1 MYDRIE
7 PQKKFLAI
15 AQKYQTPNPLKN
27 SHNTHPAYIII
38 TTGTIVMMLRIG
50 LGLLKNLH
58 DLVRAFILPRIFPVD
73 LVRTYGKSVSII
85 IMVMLIVLIMM
96 IRWYW

>member
-1 MYDRIE
+1 M
-7 PQKKFLAI
+7 AI

-27 SHNTHPAYIII
+27 SHNTHPAYIITI
-38 TTGTIVMMLRIG
+38 TTIVMMLRIG